1 MLNIGVIG
9 GSTAEKK
16 YLEIAEKIGRLLA
29 SRNVVVICGG
39 KNGVMESV
47 SRGVHDAGGIVV
59 GILPGLS
66 TSEGNAYLTVA
77 IPTGIGYAR
86 NFLIVRASDALIA
99 IDGSTGTLS
108 EASFALTEGKSV
120 VSINTHIETKL
131 KNGDGKLLAAQTA
144 EDAVDLV
151 MKEAQDHRDSQEPLS
166 EDD

>member
-29 SRNVVVICGG
+29 SRKVVVICGG

-47 SRGVHDAGGIVV
+47 SRGVHEAGGTVV
-59 GILPGLS
+59 GILPGTS
-66 TSEGNAYLTVA
+66 SSEGNAYLTVS

-120 VSINTHIETKL
+120 VSIGTHIETKL
-131 KNGDGKLLAAQTA
+131 KDGDGKFLSVQTA
-144 EDAVDLV
+144 EQAVELV
-151 MKEAQDHRDSQEPLS
+151 MKEAQDHRDSQGPVS
-166 EDD
+166 EED

>member
-66 TSEGNAYLTVA
+66 TSEGNAHLTVA

-144 EDAVDLV
+144 E
-151 MKEAQDHRDSQEPLS
+151 
-166 EDD
+166 

>member
-9 GSTAEKK
+9 GSSADNMYRSVAESV
-16 YLEIAEKIGRLLA
+16 GHLLA
-29 SRNVVVICGG
+29 SKNVVVLCGG
-39 KNGVMESV
+39 KSGVMEWV
-47 SRGVHDAGGIVV
+47 SKGVKESGGVVV

-66 TSEGNAYLTVA
+66 PEEGNSYLSVA

-120 VSINTHIETKL
+120 ISIGELNVGLL
-131 KNGDGKLLAAQTA
+131 KNGDGKFFRAQSA
-144 EDAVDLV
+144 MEAVDLAIR
-151 MKEAQDHRDSQEPLS
+151 EATMHRKGRHPSMES
-166 EDD
+166 E

>member
-9 GSTAEKK
+9 GSSAENS
-16 YLEIAEKIGRLLA
+16 YRDISEAVGRLLA
-29 SRNVVVICGG
+29 SKNVVVICGG
-39 KNGVMESV
+39 KSGVMEWV
-47 SRGVHDAGGIVV
+47 SKGVKESGGTVI

-66 TSEGNAYLTVA
+66 MDEGNSYLSVA

-120 VSINTHIETKL
+120 ISIGELNIGPRK
-131 KNGDGKLLAAQTA
+131 KGDGRFFRAQSA
-144 EDAVDLV
+144 DEAVDLV
-151 MKEAQDHRDSQEPLS
+151 IREATMHREGKHPSMES
-166 EDD
+166 E